1 MSIMTESK
9 TVMNEDGGRR
19 NRDKK
24 ESQEEVDAGKLGG
37 CKDEG
42 RGAEEGKK
50 ETYNDG
56 IMDKGGKIV
65 NC

>member
-37 CKDEG
+37 YKDKG
-42 RGAEEGKK
+42 RGVEEGKDDLM
-50 ETYNDG
+50 E
-56 IMDKGGKIV
+56 
-65 NC
+65 